1 MNKHTKSKRIV
12 SLICISMSLLLIF
25 SGCSR
30 SSSAPGATDKK
41 VSVQAVVI
49 KVSNAVM
56 FVQTLEGSSFAHEY
70 VSMPSSYVAEK
81 KEPKEG
87 MLLKITFDGLL
98 MESYPAQFNKIYDV
112 EVLSDEYYGDESI
125 ADWRELSFFETE
137 PATEDITTSDPAQ
150 DEKDKETILGG
161 IASFGVELFKKEA
174 AAAGDKNVFVSPQS
188 VATALGMTANGA
200 AGETLSQ
207 MLSVLAGTDNLS
219 AFNKY
224 VNTSLT
230 DKDGPDLFKNANS
243 VWVESNGD
251 DSKLKESFID
261 SIKKYYDAEINKVD
275 LASSLDRINSWVNE
289 KTDGMIPQILNEIDD
304 NVVLLLINA
313 IAFQAKWEKEY
324 QDSQIDHDGEF
335 YASNGKTQTVRMLKS
350 KENIYLHD
358 EDTTGFIKYYEGH
371 RYAFAALLPSEGTSI
386 TDYIGGL
393 TNEKLTALVK
403 NAERGDDISVD
414 AWLPAFSCE
423 YENELSKSLKEMG
436 MNLPFEAGCD
446 LSEMFSSSGAY
457 KVDKVIHKTYVKVDE
472 KGTKAAAV
480 TAVEVSKSAAPPAS
494 EIYEVHLDRPFV
506 YMILDT
512 RTGVPVFMGA
522 LLSVN

>member
-1 MNKHTKSKRIV
+1 MSKHESKRIV
-12 SLICISMSLLLIF
+12 SFICICMSLALML

-70 VSMPSSYVAEK
+70 VSMPSSYVTEK

-137 PATEDITTSDPAQ
+137 PATEDITASDPAQ
-150 DEKDKETILGG
+150 DAKDKETILNG

-174 AAAGDKNVFVSPQS
+174 AAAGGKNVFVSPQS

-200 AGETLSQ
+200 AGNTLSQ

-224 VNTSLT
+224 VNTALT
-230 DKDGPDLFKNANS
+230 DKDGLNLFKNANS
-243 VWVESNGD
+243 VWAESNGD
-251 DSKLKESFID
+251 DSELKESFVD
-261 SIKKYYDAEINKVD
+261 SIKKYYDAEINKVH

-289 KTDGMIPQILNEIDD
+289 KTDGMIPQILSEIDD

-335 YASNGKTQTVRMLKS
+335 YASNGKTQTVKMLKS

-371 RYAFAALLPSEGTSI
+371 RYAFAALLPSEGTSV
-386 TDYIGGL
+386 TDYIAGL
-393 TNEKLTALVK
+393 TSEKISSLVK
-403 NAERGDDISVD
+403 KARRGDEVSVD
-414 AWLPAFSCE
+414 AEAT
-423 YENELSKSLKEMG
+423 SKSLKEMG

-446 LSEMFSSSGAY
+446 LSEMFSSSGTY

-480 TAVEVSKSAAPPAS
+480 TAVSVSKSAAPPP
-494 EIYEVHLDRPFV
+494 EETYEVHLDRPFV

-512 RTGVPVFMGA
+512 QTGIPVFIGA